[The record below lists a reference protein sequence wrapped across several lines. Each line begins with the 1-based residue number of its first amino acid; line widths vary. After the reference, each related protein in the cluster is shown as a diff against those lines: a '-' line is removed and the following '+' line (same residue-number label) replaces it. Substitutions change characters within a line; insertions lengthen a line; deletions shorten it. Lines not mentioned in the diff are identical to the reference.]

1 MESVLEWEN
10 EKAKTKRIETEE
22 LIMKIYFSEPLTEH
36 FFINPRNSHS
46 YFNYHASIEFY
57 SLRKLI
63 QILVTS
69 KNLDW
74 FIFSYTISSL

>member
-10 EKAKTKRIETEE
+10 EKTKTKRIETEE
-22 LIMKIYFSEPLTEH
+22 LIMKIYFSEPIIQNISSSIPETA
-36 FFINPRNSHS
+36 I
-46 YFNYHASIEFY
+46 HASIEFY